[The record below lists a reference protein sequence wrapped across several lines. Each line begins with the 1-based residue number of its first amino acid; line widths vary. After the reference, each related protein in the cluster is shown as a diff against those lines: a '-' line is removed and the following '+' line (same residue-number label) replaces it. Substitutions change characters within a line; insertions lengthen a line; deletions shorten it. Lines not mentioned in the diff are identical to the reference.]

1 MDHFPI
7 LLLLGRPAAGK
18 SEVIDYL
25 KRVPEDERVRRFHI
39 GNFVEIDDFP
49 FVWQV
54 FEDDD
59 ILSKHGKPRL
69 WTDERYYFTDDFVWN
84 FFIEKINLSF
94 DKFEALQNSRQERC
108 TAIVEFSRGGKHGF
122 SEAFSFL
129 SPSILSRAAILYIRV
144 SYEESCRK
152 NRRRF
157 DPAQAHSILYH
168 SLPDEK
174 MDFYYKESDWD
185 RIAPDRNGTLELS
198 EFDVPYA
205 VLQNE
210 PEVTDS
216 DQKLGPALEEA
227 LGRLWGQKQGYQASS
242 RGA

>member
-1 MDHFPI
+1 MDHFPV

-25 KRVPEDERVRRFHI
+25 KRVPEAERKERFHI
-39 GNFVEIDDFP
+39 ANFVEIDDFP
-49 FVWQV
+49 YVWQV

-59 ILSKHGKPRL
+59 ILTKHNRARL

-84 FFIEKINLSF
+84 LFIEKINLSF
-94 DKFEALQNSRQERC
+94 DKLIASQMSFAEHR
-108 TAIVEFSRGGKHGF
+108 TAIIEFSRGGKHGF
-122 SEAFSFL
+122 SEAFSYL
-129 SPSILSRAAILYIRV
+129 SGAILSRAAIMYIRV

-174 MDFYYKESDWD
+174 MDYYYKESDWD
-185 RIAPDRNGTLELS
+185 RIAPHKDGTLELS
-198 EFDVPYA
+198 GLKVPYA
-205 VLQNE
+205 VMQNE

-216 DQKLGPALEEA
+216 DEKLGPALEETLA
-227 LGRLWGQKQGYQASS
+227 RLWRRRQAP
-242 RGA
+242 

>member
-1 MDHFPI
+1 MDHFPV

-18 SEVIDYL
+18 SEVIDFL
-25 KRVPEDERVRRFHI
+25 KRVPEDERTRRFHI
-39 GNFVEIDDFP
+39 AGFVEIDDFP

-59 ILSKHGKPRL
+59 ILSKHSRARL

-84 FFIEKINLSF
+84 VFIEKINLSF
-94 DKFEALQNSRQERC
+94 DKLIASQTGFPEHR
-108 TAIVEFSRGGKHGF
+108 TTIIEFSRGGKHGF
-122 SEAFSFL
+122 AEAFTYL
-129 SPSILSRAAILYIRV
+129 SESILSRAAIMYIRV

-157 DPAQAHSILYH
+157 DSAQAHSILYH

-174 MDFYYKESDWD
+174 MDYYYKESDWD
-185 RIAPDRNGTLELS
+185 RIAPHRDGILELS
-198 EFDVPYA
+198 AFKVPYA
-205 VLQNE
+205 VMQNE

-216 DQKLGPALEEA
+216 DEKLGPALEQTLA
-227 LGRLWGQKQGYQASS
+227 RLWRRRQAL
-242 RGA
+242 